1 MKIMP
6 TWDSFRAK
14 YPSEEIQRA
23 RFEDLARALF
33 CHRFDIKYGIFQY
46 VNHAGNET
54 NTVCVGDEVIGFQ
67 AKYFKDE
74 IDDQNIIHSITK
86 AKSRNPEQT
95 KIIIFTNL
103 TFGNPPKG
111 QQMTSKQRKIEDAA
125 VANDLTLEWSMDT
138 MILDQVAPSDWIY
151 DVFFGTEPNLMT
163 FLNEEKDNTA
173 RILQPIKSQI
183 IHNNHEIKV
192 NRNLQI
198 ETIKN
203 AINAHNHIILHG
215 EGGCG
220 KTAIIK
226 DIYNEIGIDIAFC
239 IRKAQSLKGLSL
251 NEIFRLTNNYSAK
264 HFVNLFKDT
273 EYKVFVIDSA
283 ERLQEIEDQTTL
295 FNLVN
300 LLIENDWSIV
310 FTVRNNYLSD
320 LCYELEAINP
330 VNFQCVSVDNILE
343 KELGEYAINNQ
354 IVLPEN
360 SFFRE
365 RLCNLFYLN
374 LYIRYYDNVSAKSS
388 YNQFIDFVWVEKI
401 TSRLK
406 LNGIN
411 FKRENCFK
419 ELIKDR
425 IMSGAFFLNY
435 DKLDGEALQALVRDE
450 IIGESN
456 NGVFITHDIYE
467 EWGVLKFIDNCW
479 RRRQNVLDFFSN
491 LGTTFLV
498 RRTFRQWLTDNIDKS
513 KDCISEILEL
523 ITNDIVESIWRD
535 EIVVAILLST
545 YCEAF
550 LQDIESKLVEKDS
563 SLLKRLTYLLLI
575 ACKRYD
581 RTVNVKGEEYHIY
594 MPYGQ
599 GWSAFINWIYAHKDH
614 DISIPNKVNIIYE
627 WTLYNKVGDTT
638 RYAGLIALDIL
649 SQTENGVRIY
659 DSSLK
664 ERLCQVICN
673 SANVMKEELSML
685 LDKINENK
693 WVKHNDPYNALSL
706 YILTRPKYAQNLIF
720 SVPGKVLDL
729 AKLYWISEENKED
742 DDVYRHRST
751 IDIEYQFGLR
761 DFEFRNNYSPA
772 GADQSPV
779 YTLLCASPQ
788 STVDFIVEL
797 INYSIEYYYTSANTL
812 NDIDE
817 IDVYHKGTVTKQLG
831 SYYLWSIYRGA
842 IHITIPCLLQSIH
855 MALEKYLMELD
866 KTNVGF
872 VKTILD
878 YILLKSRSVSL
889 TAIVAS
895 IVMYNPDRYW
905 RYALDLFRTKELFD
919 YDSTRCMDEN
929 DHSWLIGMDAWSDQN
944 IAQERS
950 DSANLDFRKQ
960 NLEAI
965 CVRYQYFRTSNLTE
979 EDSNYIVKEIHNIID
994 IHYERAKTFNPNE
1007 RNLYEIL
1014 LYRMDRRTH
1023 KPQVSEYNGQTCI
1036 ELCPQLPQKL
1046 KEYSEKGIERGQK
1059 PMRFSFLHTWA
1070 YKKLR
1075 HEDSSVYVD
1084 YENNPS
1090 FIIKTIKELNEAISN
1105 GEELLPL
1112 DEYSKYAATGIL
1124 VRDFYDELTD
1134 EELIYCVSIID
1145 EMLEK
1150 YLSDSYSPQMSDG
1163 LECCVHALPTL
1174 FMKNSN
1180 VINKYGQLLI
1190 DILLDKTAIGQY
1202 KRICDYAIESIQ
1214 EANLWSTHYEMM
1226 SSLLE
1231 DYVKAIN
1238 IVDKLIQEE
1247 ICNTRRNHIWGIPS
1261 YSKETIRTLVHDF
1274 ISSTKSICINKSNDL
1289 ERLEILLELIP
1300 ADTKEPILQ
1309 NYVKETLPYIANSLK
1324 EDRNNRYNRVIYL
1337 YKAFAHFVLNR
1348 DIEDIEGYILPL
1360 LSSVN
1365 GEKNTEYFLLEFIYT
1380 EDRLNKPENFWHVW
1394 KLLYKTVTERGV
1406 WYNGRVL
1413 GIYMLTDHMALDEGK
1428 WRSFNKGNTWLF
1440 DKLSIDCGREPIVMF
1455 SIAKSLNGLAN
1466 DYIEQGIEWFYR
1478 IVHKYSAIELRDYQS
1493 NTIYYMEKLFS
1504 KYIRQN
1510 RMTIRSNN
1518 MKKQKIIDILS
1529 FMVERESVQAYM
1541 LREYLA

>member
-1 MKIMP
+1 MP
-6 TWDSFRAK
+6 SWDSFRAK
-14 YPSEEIQRA
+14 YPSEETQRA
-23 RFEDLARALF
+23 RFEDLARSLF
-33 CHRFDIKYGIFQY
+33 CRRFSIKYGLFQC

-54 NTVCVGDEVIGFQ
+54 ITISVGDDIIGFQ
-67 AKYFKDE
+67 AKFFNNKIDE
-74 IDDQNIIHSITK
+74 QVIIDSIKTAKRNNPDQT
-86 AKSRNPEQT
+86 R
-95 KIIIFTNL
+95 IIIYTNL

-111 QQMTSKQRKIEDAA
+111 QQMTAKQKKIEDAA
-125 VANDLTLEWSMDT
+125 KYNNIIIEWSTDR
-138 MILDQVAPSDWIY
+138 MILDQVAPTDWIY
-151 DVFFGTEPNLMT
+151 DVFFGTEPNLMS
-163 FLNEEKDNTA
+163 FLTEENDNTA
-173 RILQPIKSQI
+173 LILQPIKSQI
-183 IHNNHEIKV
+183 IHNNKEIKV
-192 NRNLQI
+192 NRNLHI
-198 ETIKN
+198 KTIKE
-203 AINAHNHIILHG
+203 AIYAHKHVILHG
-215 EGGCG
+215 EGGGG

-226 DIYNEIGIDIAFC
+226 DLYNKIGKDTAFC
-239 IRKAQSLKGLSL
+239 IRKAQSLNVLSL
-251 NEIFRLTNNYSAK
+251 NEIFRLTYNYTAT
-264 HFVNLFKDT
+264 HFVNLFRDT

-283 ERLQEIEDQTTL
+283 ELLQEIEDKTAL
-295 FNLVN
+295 YNLVN
-300 LLIENDWSIV
+300 LLIENNWSIV

-320 LCYELEAINP
+320 LFYELEAIHP
-330 VNFQCVSVDNILE
+330 VDFQCVQVDNISE
-343 KELGEYAINNQ
+343 NELCEYALNYQ
-354 IVLPEN
+354 IVLPDN
-360 SFFRE
+360 TFFRE

-374 LYIRYYDNVSAKSS
+374 LYIRYSDSTIAKGS
-388 YNQFIDFVWVEKI
+388 YRKFMDLAWIEKI
-401 TSRLK
+401 AGRLSS
-406 LNGIN
+406 NGIN
-411 FKRENCFK
+411 IKRENCFN
-419 ELIKDR
+419 EIIKGR
-425 IMSGAFFLNY
+425 IASGTFFLSY
-435 DKLDGEALQALVRDE
+435 DNLNEEALQTLIKDE
-450 IIGESN
+450 IIGKCD
-456 NGVFITHDIYE
+456 NGVFVTHDIYE
-467 EWGVLKFIDNCW
+467 EWGVLRYIDNCW
-479 RRRQNVLDFFSN
+479 RRKQNVMDFFSS

-498 RRTFRQWLTDNIDKS
+498 RRTFRQWLTDNIDNS
-513 KDCISEILEL
+513 KDYILEILEQ
-523 ITNDIVESIWRD
+523 ITNDTVESIWRD
-535 EIVVAILLST
+535 EIVVAILLSS
-545 YCEAF
+545 YCETF
-550 LQDIESKLVEKDS
+550 LQEIETKFVETES
-563 SLLKRLTYLLLI
+563 PLLKRLTYLLLI

-594 MPYGQ
+594 IPYGQ
-599 GWSAFINWIYAHKDH
+599 GWCAFIKWMYTHKDH
-614 DISIPNKVNIIYE
+614 GIIIPNRVNIIYE
-627 WTLYNKVGDTT
+627 WCLNNNVGETT

-649 SQTENGVRIY
+649 SQTENGERFY
-659 DSSLK
+659 DKSFMDK
-664 ERLCQVICN
+664 LCQVVCN
-673 SANVMKEELSML
+673 SAKEIKEDLSIL
-685 LDKINENK
+685 LDKICKNK
-693 WVKHNDPYNALSL
+693 WVKHNAPYNALSL
-706 YILTRPKYAQNLIF
+706 YILTRSQYVQNLVI
-720 SVPGKVLDL
+720 SVPEKVIEL
-729 AKLYWISEENKED
+729 AKLFWISDENDDEED
-742 DDVYRHRST
+742 IYGYRSAMDVESK
-751 IDIEYQFGLR
+751 FGLR
-761 DFEFRNNYSPA
+761 NLDFRNNYSPA
-772 GADQSPV
+772 GANQTPI
-779 YTLLCASPQ
+779 YTLLCVSQ
-788 STVDFIVEL
+788 QKTINFIIEL
-797 INYSIEYYYTSANTL
+797 INYCIEYYYASAKTST
-812 NDIDE
+812 DILE
-817 IDVYHKGTVTKQLG
+817 IDVYHNGTITKQFG
-831 SYYLWSIYRGA
+831 SYYLWGIYRGA

-855 MALEKYLMELD
+855 MALEKYLLELD
-866 KTNVGF
+866 KFNSES

-878 YILLKSRSVSL
+878 YILSKSKTVSL
-889 TAIVAS
+889 TAVVAS
-895 IVMYNPDRYW
+895 IVMSNPERYW
-905 RYALDLFRTKELFD
+905 GYALDLFRTKELFD
-919 YDSTRCMDEN
+919 YDSVRCMVESE
-929 DHSWLIGMDAWSDQN
+929 HSWFIGMDALMDRN
-944 IAQERS
+944 IAQERN
-950 DSANLDFRKQ
+950 DSAALEFRKEK
-960 NLEAI
+960 LENI
-965 CVRYQYFRTSNLTE
+965 CVRYQYFRTNNLSE
-979 EDSNYIVKEIHNIID
+979 EDSTYIVKEIRNIID
-994 IHYERAKTFNPNE
+994 KHYEYAKSLEENE

-1023 KPQVSEYNGQTCI
+1023 KPQVSELDGQTCI
-1036 ELCPQLPQKL
+1036 ELCPQLPQEL
-1046 KEYSEKGIERGQK
+1046 KEYSEEGVEKSQR
-1059 PMRFSFLHTWA
+1059 PLRFSFLRTWA

-1075 HEDSSVYVD
+1075 HEDSSVYAD

-1112 DEYSKYAATGIL
+1112 DEYSKYAAAGIL

-1190 DILLDKTAIGQY
+1190 DILLDKTPIGNY

-1247 ICNTRRNHIWGIPS
+1247 ISNTRRNHIWGIPS

-1274 ISSTKSICINKSNDL
+1274 ISSTKSICIDKSNDL

-1300 ADTKEPILQ
+1300 ADTKELILQ

-1324 EDRNNRYNRVIYL
+1324 EDRNNRYNRAIYL

-1413 GIYMLTDHMALDEGK
+1413 GIYMLTDHMALDKGK
-1428 WRSFNKGNTWLF
+1428 WHSFNKENTWLF

-1478 IVHKYSAIELRDYQS
+1478 IVHNYSAIELRDYQS